1 MRCRKCSS
9 LNTRTTCTQH
19 KGNET
24 WRYCRCLDCNF
35 RYKTIETYDI
45 PKRGSIPGKPQHSN
59 CKRKGEQVGTAVL
72 TEKNVQE
79 IRRLAADKQTYV
91 LIAKRFG
98 IHKDTVY
105 KIIKHKLWA
114 HVKKEII
121 SEVQDW

>member
-1 MRCRKCSS
+1 MVMKPGGTVDVQPVMHA
-9 LNTRTTCTQH
+9 LTGVKQH
-19 KGNET
+19 
-24 WRYCRCLDCNF
+24 
-35 RYKTIETYDI
+35 
-45 PKRGSIPGKPQHSN
+45 PN
-59 CKRKGEQVGTAVL
+59 CHVKGEQVGTAVL

-79 IRRLAADKQTYV
+79 IRRLAAAKQTYV

-105 KIIKHKLWA
+105 KIVKHKLWA

>member
-1 MRCRKCSS
+1 MAMKAGGIVDVQPVMHASKLLRHTHCLNVVQYQGRSS
-9 LNTRTTCTQH
+9 
-19 KGNET
+19 
-24 WRYCRCLDCNF
+24 
-35 RYKTIETYDI
+35 IA
-45 PKRGSIPGKPQHSN
+45 N
-59 CKRKGEQVGTAVL
+59 CHVKGEQVGTAVL

-79 IRRLAADKQTYV
+79 IRRLAAAKQTYV

-105 KIIKHKLWA
+105 KIVKHKLWA

>member
-1 MRCRKCSS
+1 V
-9 LNTRTTCTQH
+9 TVTEH
-19 KGNET
+19 HGNES
-24 WRYCRCLDCNF
+24 WRYCRCATCDARF
-35 RYKTIETYDI
+35 KTIETYAL
-45 PKRGSIPGKPQHSN
+45 PKRGSVPGKKQHEN
-59 CKRKGEQVGTAVL
+59 CYVKGEQVGTAVL

-79 IRRLAADKQTYV
+79 IRRLAAAKQTYV

-105 KIIKHKLWA
+105 RIVKHKLWA